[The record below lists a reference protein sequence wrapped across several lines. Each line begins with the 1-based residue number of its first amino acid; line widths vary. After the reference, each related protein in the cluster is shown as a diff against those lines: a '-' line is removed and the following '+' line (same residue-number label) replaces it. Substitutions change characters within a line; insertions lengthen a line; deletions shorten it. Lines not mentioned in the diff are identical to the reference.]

1 MFWRRDRKKSEGVG
15 ETDDLAKLQKQ
26 FGIAPVSD
34 ADVQAEFQALFGA
47 SAGSTASGL
56 SPTTDKLLFGG
67 GHDDTDDE
75 EAKIMRDLQLNGVD
89 LSDGDEDPGFDEAG
103 GELRGVLTEAH
114 ATARENHTRQAAE
127 MSLNRHDGQSAQP
140 TSLPSANDRA
150 ALVHSLKL
158 EALALKREGKIQEA
172 LAKFREAKQQQEQTS
187 TELIGSAGMKRA
199 APSAAPSAPTQALA
213 QQAVSPASESGLV
226 TQHEKEDDVE
236 VTDEDMKDPEF
247 LAQLA
252 TMGLMEDGVD
262 NESSESAQYHD
273 VLEQLSALEAQI
285 HSGKLQALQFKR
297 QNQIADALT
306 CMRKIKELE
315 VKRDELRASP
325 FVSAETPAVRQSSTP
340 EPLELVYRPVATT
353 PVTVVHL
360 NSALSSPDEEQSGYE
375 DSPAIAEEFIIPE
388 CEDTPPTE
396 IVQSSASHALGG
408 EETPPTST
416 VGLSQPSDSNP
427 RSFRSAPSVDEDLLI
442 DAFDDESDSEEKPGH
457 VSARSQ
463 YGTMHIVPSVPEA
476 VEATPFMDR
485 VKAETEDRH
494 IADLTNQLQKAKQTA
509 LALKRDGDIQG
520 ALGSMRRA
528 KQIQNLILLKQ
539 QAAAQSVSIQPGQDP
554 VDAAKFQKLE
564 QLLVEFGNRAMSLAK
579 ENLSVDHVKASEWLN
594 KRKSYALELE
604 KLRQMRQNP
613 LQPAPP
619 YEIVNNTQK
628 VAFELVTIPEDRVKL
643 SVTGVNG
650 LSQAA
655 GRTVFVKFCL
665 NFPSAAPHEGQTEA
679 VQISSSDPFAAK
691 IPSGQSTF
699 AFKLQR
705 TRGTMRLFEIK
716 KAVFEVWKPGT
727 LFRNPELVARGYQKL
742 VLETYSDVTHSRVVC
757 VFMPALT
764 DAPIPINEATPLKS
778 GQHAPDPGLLEDPHH
793 LDLIMSYDVI
803 NEELADRLDSLG
815 LKKQL
820 LEIDMQTGKLTLDMY
835 VERLHGRIAA
845 DRALIAQLL
854 ASNRRVDAA
863 RVLHRVKVMEKE
875 LEGAVPETQ
884 EM

>member
-1 MFWRRDRKKSEGVG
+1 MFWQRGRKKSEGVG

-26 FGIAPVSD
+26 FGIAPIRD

-47 SAGSTASGL
+47 SAGSTTSGL
-56 SPTTDKLLFGG
+56 SPTTEKLLFGG
-67 GHDDTDDE
+67 GLDDTDDE
-75 EAKIMRDLQLNGVD
+75 EAKILRDLQLNGVD
-89 LSDGDEDPGFDEAG
+89 LSDGDQDPGFDEAG
-103 GELRGVLTEAH
+103 GELHGVLTEAH

-127 MSLNRHDGQSAQP
+127 MALNRHDGQSAQP
-140 TSLPSANDRA
+140 TPPPSTSDRA
-150 ALVHSLKL
+150 ALVHALKL

-172 LAKFREAKQQQEQTS
+172 LAKFREAKQLQEQTS
-187 TELIGSAGMKRA
+187 TESNGSSGIKRA
-199 APSAAPSAPTQALA
+199 APSTTPSAPTQELP
-213 QQAVSPASESGLV
+213 QQTVRLASESGLV
-226 TQHEKEDDVE
+226 GQHEKEEDVE

-247 LAQLA
+247 LAQLV

-262 NESSESAQYHD
+262 YESSESAQYHD

-285 HSGKLQALQFKR
+285 HSCKLQALQFKR

-306 CMRKIKELE
+306 CMREIKELE

-325 FVSAETPAVRQSSTP
+325 FVSAEAPAVRQSSTT
-340 EPLELVYRPVATT
+340 EPLELVYRPVAAT

-360 NSALSSPDEEQSGYE
+360 NSALSSPDEEQSRYE
-375 DSPAIAEEFIIPE
+375 DGPTIAEEFIIPW

-396 IVQSSASHALGG
+396 IVQSSASHALGK
-408 EETPPTST
+408 EKTPPTST
-416 VGLSQPSDSNP
+416 VGLSQSSDSNS
-427 RSFRSAPSVDEDLLI
+427 RSFRSAPSIDEDLLI
-442 DAFDDESDSEEKPGH
+442 DAFDDESDSEEEPGH
-457 VSARSQ
+457 IPARSQ
-463 YGTMHIVPSVPEA
+463 YGMVNIVPSVPEA
-476 VEATPFMDR
+476 VETTSFMDC
-485 VKAETEDRH
+485 VKTKTEDRH
-494 IADLTNQLQKAKQTA
+494 IADLTNQLQKTKQTA

-520 ALGSMRRA
+520 ALESMRRV

-539 QAAAQSVSIQPGQDP
+539 QAAAQSVNIKPVQDP
-554 VDAAKFQKLE
+554 VDAVKFQNLE
-564 QLLVEFGNRAMSLAK
+564 QLLVDFGNRAMTLAK
-579 ENLSVDHVKASEWLN
+579 ENLSVDRVKASEWLD

-613 LQPAPP
+613 LQPAPR

-628 VAFELVTIPEDRVKL
+628 VEVELATIPGDRIKM
-643 SVTGVNG
+643 SIKGVNG

-679 VQISSSDPFAAK
+679 VQISSSEPFAAE
-691 IPSGQSTF
+691 IPSGQSVF
-699 AFKLQR
+699 AFKLPR

-727 LFRNPELVARGYQKL
+727 LFRNPELVARGYQEL
-742 VLETYSDVTHSRVVC
+742 VR
-757 VFMPALT
+757 MWA
-764 DAPIPINEATPLKS
+764 A
-778 GQHAPDPGLLEDPHH
+778 
-793 LDLIMSYDVI
+793 YDVI
-803 NEELADRLDSLG
+803 SEELADRLDSLG

-835 VERLHGRIAA
+835 VERLHGRVAA

-875 LEGAVPETQ
+875 LEGAVPEAQ